1 MPNGNPRDR
10 FFLSYP
16 HDRFYWNGRER
27 IRGTHFVIFS
37 NRYIYIPCGGGQH
50 GYARQMLG
58 SGLCFL
64 YVYYWHGAEYYIA
77 VWILLNC
84 IGISLEGVG
93 SVISKI
99 PVVKKLEVRQVYRSL
114 GKSLY
119 LKFEVR

>member
-1 MPNGNPRDR
+1 MID
-10 FFLSYP
+10 SYII
-16 HDRFYWNGRER
+16 YGER
-27 IRGTHFVIFS
+27 IRVTHFVIFS

-50 GYARQMLG
+50 GYARQLLG

-99 PVVKKLEVRQVYRSL
+99 PVVKKLEVRQVYRPL
-114 GKSLY
+114 DK
-119 LKFEVR
+119 LK